1 MFLCIIELTSANK
14 DLKSVCVCGYM
25 MKASSNSKFF
35 KQINQFIAIVATN
48 RTVNR
53 YVLARQ
59 MGLTPRQ
66 YAALAPYVIEAYSDV
81 VEYNVSE
88 KTWNYLGDNGFINKE
103 IINEEDVVTEKDDI
117 NEE

>member
-1 MFLCIIELTSANK
+1 
-14 DLKSVCVCGYM
+14 

-35 KQINQFIAIVATN
+35 KQINQFLAIVATN

-81 VEYNVSE
+81 VKYDVSE
-88 KTWNYLGDNGFINKE
+88 KTWNYVGHGLIHKE
-103 IINEEDVVTEKDDI
+103 IINEEDVLTEKDDI
-117 NEE
+117 NEI